1 MRKAWLLI
9 AIGFALLGIGSTGLA
24 LFHLE
29 VQRQQEESRALAA
42 AEAKKIEEHQAYVD
56 ELKRQLDDE
65 KFTTLET
72 QQKLLVE
79 KRNRDEEE
87 ARYKRDL
94 KALEA
99 KISRQSPRAD
109 RTEPNPPARVAESRQ
124 SRIQESQEPTRS
136 QNQPKEN
143 VRSDDGP
150 SAMARKH
157 SRKSITLRMNLDPLR
172 TPELKIAHV
181 HVGDK
186 VRIRVKRPEGDR
198 SRIYAG
204 LSPLG
209 FLADASQREHLS
221 AWAGP
226 PPQVILPVADNDRF
240 NILSPANPDPVWG
253 GTLTTREGAILT
265 VALGSRSREAIGV
278 YYGHPMQ
285 RGVYEIEVTIET
297 NNRWN
302 IPPRSLL

>member
-1 MRKAWLLI
+1 MRKAWFLI
-9 AIGFALLGIGSTGLA
+9 ATGFALLGIGSTGLA

-42 AEAKKIEEHQAYVD
+42 AEAKKIGEQQAYVE
-56 ELKRQLDDE
+56 ELNRQLDDE

-72 QQKLLVE
+72 QRRLLVE
-79 KRNRDEEE
+79 KRMRDEEE

-99 KISRQSPRAD
+99 TISRQSPRTD

-124 SRIQESQEPTRS
+124 GRIQKSQEPTRF

-143 VRSDDGP
+143 LRSDDGP
-150 SAMARKH
+150 GATARKH
-157 SRKSITLRMNLDPLR
+157 SRKSIRLRMNLDPLR

-181 HVGDK
+181 HVGDT

-209 FLADASQREHLS
+209 FLADASQRQYLS

-226 PPQVILPVADNDRF
+226 PPQVILSVADKDRF
-240 NILSPANPDPVWG
+240 SILSPANLDPVWG

-265 VALGSRSREAIGV
+265 VALGSRSREAMEF
-278 YYGHPMQ
+278 YGRPMQ
-285 RGVYEIEVTIET
+285 RAVYEIEVTIET